1 MDEERLIMVTN
12 DDGVTSPGITALADA
27 ASKLGRVMIIGPEA
41 EMSAAGMSLTFN
53 RPLRVTKVHVGRRV
67 CYAISGSPADSTM
80 IGVHS
85 LLPRRPDAVVSGIN
99 KGENLTV
106 QDIFAS
112 GTVAAALSAAL
123 LGIPAIAFS
132 LEIPQ
137 GRTIVHGRKHPS
149 FAIPALIAA
158 EILKE
163 VLEHGMPKGADM
175 LNVNFPWGTSWKTEV
190 KITSV
195 EARKWRDSVLERQDP
210 RGRPYYWL
218 WGSRMP
224 SFRRDSDTFAVH
236 KLKAI
241 SISPLSLDFTPKI
254 ARESK
259 NFESKISSR
268 IEKLSEQLSTNRHK

>member
-1 MDEERLIMVTN
+1 LDEDRLIMVTN

-27 ASKLGRVMIIGPEA
+27 VSELGRVMIIAPEG
-41 EMSAAGMSLTFN
+41 EQSAAGMSLTFH
-53 RPLRVTKVHVGRRV
+53 RPLRVNKVRVGRRV
-67 CYAISGSPADSTM
+67 CYAVSGSPADSTM
-80 IGVHS
+80 IGVHN

-99 KGENLTV
+99 KGENVTI

-132 LEIPQ
+132 MEIPAKK
-137 GRTIVHGRKHPS
+137 TIVHGRNDPS
-149 FAIPALIAA
+149 FAIPARIAA
-158 EILKE
+158 EILRE

-175 LNVNFPWGTSWKTEV
+175 LNVNFPWGTNWRTRV

-195 EARKWRDSVLERQDP
+195 ETRKWRDSVLEREDP

-218 WGSRMP
+218 WGTRMP
-224 SFRRDSDTFAVH
+224 SFRMDSDAYAVL

-241 SISPLSLDFTPKI
+241 SITPLSLDFSPNAAHEFKKF
-254 ARESK
+254 A
-259 NFESKISSR
+259 SR
-268 IEKLSEQLSTNRHK
+268 VASRVEKVAHV

>member
-1 MDEERLIMVTN
+1 MDEDNLIMVTN

-27 ASKLGRVMIIGPEA
+27 VSELGSVMIIAPEG
-41 EMSAAGMSLTFN
+41 EQSAAGMSLTFH
-53 RPLRVTKVHVGRRV
+53 RPLRVNKVRVGKRI

-85 LLPRRPDAVVSGIN
+85 ILPRRPDAVVSGIN
-99 KGENLTV
+99 KGENLTI

-132 LEIPQ
+132 MEIPQ
-137 GRTIVHGRKHPS
+137 NRTIVHGRKDS
-149 FAIPALIAA
+149 NFAIPARIAA
-158 EILKE
+158 EILGE
-163 VLEHGMPKGADM
+163 VLERGMPKGADM
-175 LNVNFPWGTSWKTEV
+175 LNVNFPWGTNWETRVKT
-190 KITSV
+190 TSL

-224 SFRRDSDTFAVH
+224 NFRRDSDAFAVH
-236 KLKAI
+236 KQRAI
-241 SISPLSLDFTPKI
+241 SISPLSLDFTPKSTSEI
-254 ARESK
+254 R
-259 NFESKISSR
+259 NFESKISAR
-268 IEKLSEQLSTNRHK
+268 LRRVSEESSGRHK